1 MKHIRH
7 IFENERPQTVMN
19 FCRIRE
25 DRQTRHALSDDNISK
40 IYDAAYELIDEVDK
54 FTAKLHDGWQSLYLV
69 EFKYEIKG
77 HVPMNIYEN
86 QNEMQEI
93 YKECD
98 VFFKRLNDIG
108 FEVSYYLLE
117 TTQHKNFS
125 SMDGKLQIKFTQ

>member
-7 IFENERPQTVMN
+7 IFENET
-19 FCRIRE
+19 
-25 DRQTRHALSDDNISK
+25 DDNISK
-40 IYDAAYELIDEVDK
+40 IYDAAYELIDEVDE

-77 HVPMNIYEN
+77 HDPMNIYEN

-117 TTQHKNFS
+117 TKQHKNFS
-125 SMDGKLQIKFTQ
+125 RMDGKLQIKVTQ